1 MRRRVMPHYT
11 DEKIK
16 APKGH
21 KAAYKW
27 QEWHLIPGLFNSRV
41 WVVKHCAILFSN
53 PSDIAEIETRPGG
66 LSLDSHGLPGHPF
79 WSRWI
84 FLWGLGSLT
93 CWLWGPGVCR
103 RWRAGS
109 PFSASQAISGMN
121 SCCSSLKCAWRRDH
135 FHAVASETPQS
146 LSHGLFPNIPL
157 LLPISH
163 QATAPPRGA
172 ALHL

>member
-1 MRRRVMPHYT
+1 MRKTVMPHYT

-53 PSDIAEIETRPGG
+53 PIFWHSWNWDKAWESE
-66 LSLDSHGLPGHPF
+66 SGHPCC
-79 WSRWI
+79 SRWI

-135 FHAVASETPQS
+135 SHAVASETPQS